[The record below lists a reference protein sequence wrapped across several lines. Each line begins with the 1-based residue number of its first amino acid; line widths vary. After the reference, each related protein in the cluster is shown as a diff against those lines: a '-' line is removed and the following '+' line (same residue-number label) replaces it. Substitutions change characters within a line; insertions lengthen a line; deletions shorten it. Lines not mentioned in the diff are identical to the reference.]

1 MSLRTRFLAGL
12 ARQLGHPQGLA
23 GRIVG
28 ARLDRANARMVAA
41 AVDATRAD
49 PGATVADVGFG
60 GGAGLALLLDRVGP
74 GGIVH
79 GVEISE
85 AMRRRA
91 RARHREAISAGR
103 LVLHAGSLG
112 RLPLPAASID
122 GLVTTNTV
130 YFVDSVGE
138 VFGELARVLAPSGRA
153 AVGIGDPEAMAKMP
167 FAEHGFRIRPVDELR
182 EAASAAGLE
191 LRDHERVGDGA
202 RTGHILVFGRA

>member
-85 AMRRRA
+85 AMR
-91 RARHREAISAGR
+91 SAWEQHGVQADSFVNPSHVDGR
-103 LVLHAGSLG
+103 SVVVHVDCEDAPATVG
-112 RLPLPAASID
+112 AAS
-122 GLVTTNTV
+122 
-130 YFVDSVGE
+130 
-138 VFGELARVLAPSGRA
+138 
-153 AVGIGDPEAMAKMP
+153 
-167 FAEHGFRIRPVDELR
+167 
-182 EAASAAGLE
+182 
-191 LRDHERVGDGA
+191 
-202 RTGHILVFGRA
+202 